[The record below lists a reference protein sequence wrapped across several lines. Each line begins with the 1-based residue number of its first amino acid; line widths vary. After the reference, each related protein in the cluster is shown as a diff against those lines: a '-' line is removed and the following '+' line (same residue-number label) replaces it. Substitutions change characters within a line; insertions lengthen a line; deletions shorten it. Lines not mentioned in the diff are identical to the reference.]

1 MDRVGGSHAEDVA
14 FVRVLGPIQVV
25 TASGCAVDLPSV
37 SQRRLLARLAVDAP
51 RALRVDLLCDVL
63 GVSPG
68 ALRTI
73 VSRLRKGFG
82 DTAVIA
88 SQGRYRLAVPVD
100 AALFTASLSRLGTD
114 EDRIGTLERALALW
128 TGPPFEEFSAE
139 DWAGP
144 EATRL
149 AELHASAIEDH
160 AAELIGAR
168 RWPEAIAG
176 LKAHVSVHPLRDRPW
191 GLLVQALGGAGRQA
205 DALAAFREYRAYLA
219 EWTGT
224 EPSADVGRIQQR
236 IAAGWDGTE
245 ETPPPSSRGNDWL
258 PLQAELVRGPVVIG
272 RAREVELLAA
282 ETALA
287 AASGARTVI
296 VEGEAGIGKTTVL
309 GAFARAVRDE
319 GSAAVLYGRCQD
331 GPAVPLEPFR
341 SLIGHVVEHAPA
353 DVLRAHTARCGGHL
367 VRIAPRL
374 ASRVELAGP
383 AELAR
388 TGVSDDATE
397 RHLLFEAVSDLL
409 SAAGRDQSSRR
420 GARRRAVGRADRG
433 AVAPLPG
440 PCAGQCAG
448 AVGPA
453 RPRYRRAASSRTAGR
468 PGRARTP
475 SRAPYLPGRLR
486 RRRAGRP
493 DGFAPRGRRGCGDG
507 GGVRPAARTERG
519 EPALCHPAGT
529 PLGRVRAAGRG
540 RGRGRLR
547 DGRGGRR
554 GSREPAQPHLEPGQ
568 LARGRGAGGALGG
581 RRARHA
587 VRRGCGDRYGQ
598 DLRERRDGRPRRGRG
613 RRAADRGRGTR
624 RDAAV
629 RARPGRPRRVRGPA
643 AGPAQAAARAGGP
656 GARQAG
662 RPGRDAPGGAG
673 RAAVRPGRDAR
684 TSPPLGDNSR

>member
-1 MDRVGGSHAEDVA
+1 MDRVGGIHADDVA

-82 DTAVIA
+82 DTAVIG

-100 AALFTASLSRLGTD
+100 AALFTTLLSRLGTD
-114 EDRIGTLERALALW
+114 DDRIGTLERALALW

-176 LKAHVSVHPLRDRPW
+176 LRAHVSVHPLRDRPW

-205 DALAAFREYRAYLA
+205 DALAAFGEYRAYLA

-224 EPSADVGRIQQR
+224 EPSAEVCRIQQR
-236 IAAGWDGTE
+236 IAVGWNGTE
-245 ETPPPSSRGNDWL
+245 ETPPPSSHGIDWL
-258 PLQAELVRGPVVIG
+258 PLQAELVRGPAVIG
-272 RAREVELLAA
+272 RARELELLAA

-287 AASGARTVI
+287 GASGLRTVI

-309 GAFARAVRDE
+309 GAFARAVRGE

-367 VRIAPRL
+367 IRIAPRL
-374 ASRVELAGP
+374 ASRVELPGA
-383 AELAR
+383 
-388 TGVSDDATE
+388 GVSDDATE

-409 SAAGRDQSSRR
+409 RRLAAISPLVVVLDDVQW
-420 GARRRAVGRADRG
+420 AEPTAVQLLRYLGRALVNAPVLLVLLARDTDERRPRELRAALAELERRPG
-433 AVAPLPG
+433 RRICLGGFGDDELAGLTASLLAVD
-440 PCAGQCAG
+440 AG
-448 AVGPA
+448 AVTAPVCA
-453 RPRYRRAASSRTAGR
+453 RLHEQSAGN
-468 PGRARTP
+468 PLYAIQ
-475 SRAPYLPGRLR
+475 L
-486 RRRAGRP
+486 
-493 DGFAPRGRRGCGDG
+493 
-507 GGVRPAARTERG
+507 VRHWAE
-519 EPALCHPAGT
+519 
-529 PLGRVRAAGRG
+529 
-540 RGRGRLR
+540 
-547 DGRGGRR
+547 
-554 GSREPAQPHLEPGQ
+554 SGQ
-568 LARGRGAGGALGG
+568 LAVAAAGVDFAMAARRATRFPRACATSSGAG
-581 RRARHA
+581 
-587 VRRGCGDRYGQ
+587 
-598 DLRERRDGRPRRGRG
+598 
-613 RRAADRGRGTR
+613 
-624 RDAAV
+624 
-629 RARPGRPRRVRGPA
+629 
-643 AGPAQAAARAGGP
+643 
-656 GARQAG
+656 
-662 RPGRDAPGGAG
+662 
-673 RAAVRPGRDAR
+673 
-684 TSPPLGDNSR
+684 

>member
-1 MDRVGGSHAEDVA
+1 MSQYGSGGGIHADDVA
-14 FVRVLGPIQVV
+14 FVRVLGPVQVV
-25 TASGCAVDLPSV
+25 TASGRAVDLPSV

-68 ALRTI
+68 ALRTT

-100 AALFTASLSRLGTD
+100 AALFTTSLARLGTGD
-114 EDRIGTLERALALW
+114 DRIGTLERALALW

-149 AELHASAIEDH
+149 AELHAAAIEDH

-176 LKAHVSVHPLRDRPW
+176 LRAHVSVHPLRDRPW

-224 EPSADVGRIQQR
+224 EPSAEVCRIQQR
-236 IAAGWDGTE
+236 IAAGWD
-245 ETPPPSSRGNDWL
+245 ETGEMPPPSSRGNDWL
-258 PLQAELVRGPVVIG
+258 PLQAELVRGPAVIG

-287 AASGARTVI
+287 GASGARTVI

-374 ASRVELAGP
+374 ASRVELADRVEPVG
-383 AELAR
+383 
-388 TGVSDDATE
+388 TGDDATE
-397 RHLLFEAVSDLL
+397 RHLLFEAVGDLLRRLAAISPLVVVLDDVQWAEPTAVQLLRYLGRALVNAPVLLVLLARDTDERRPRELRAALAELERRPGRRICLGGFGDDELAGLTASLLAVDAGAVTAAVRVRLHEQSAGNPLYAIQLVRHWAESGQLAVAEAGVDFAMGAAADEVPASLRNLIWSRVSSLGDEVLAML
-409 SAAGRDQSSRR
+409 SAA
-420 GARRRAVGRADRG
+420 AVLGTQFD
-433 AVAPLPG
+433 
-440 PCAGQCAG
+440 AG
-448 AVGPA
+448 AVIDMAGISESDALDALDAAEAAGLLADVPA
-453 RPRYRRAASSRTAGR
+453 RAAT
-468 PGRARTP
+468 
-475 SRAPYLPGRLR
+475 
-486 RRRAGRP
+486 
-493 DGFAPRGRRGCGDG
+493 
-507 GGVRPAARTERG
+507 
-519 EPALCHPAGT
+519 
-529 PLGRVRAAGRG
+529 
-540 RGRGRLR
+540 
-547 DGRGGRR
+547 
-554 GSREPAQPHLEPGQ
+554 
-568 LARGRGAGGALGG
+568 
-581 RRARHA
+581 
-587 VRRGCGDRYGQ
+587 
-598 DLRERRDGRPRRGRG
+598 
-613 RRAADRGRGTR
+613 
-624 RDAAV
+624 
-629 RARPGRPRRVRGPA
+629 
-643 AGPAQAAARAGGP
+643 
-656 GARQAG
+656 
-662 RPGRDAPGGAG
+662 
-673 RAAVRPGRDAR
+673 
-684 TSPPLGDNSR
+684 

>member
-100 AALFTASLSRLGTD
+100 AALFTTLLSRLGTD
-114 EDRIGTLERALALW
+114 DDRIGTLERALALW

-224 EPSADVGRIQQR
+224 EPSAEVGRIQQR

-258 PLQAELVRGPVVIG
+258 PLQAELVRGPAVIG

-287 AASGARTVI
+287 GASGARTVI

-374 ASRVELAGP
+374 ASRVELAGR
-383 AELAR
+383 AELAQR
-388 TGVSDDATE
+388 PVSATTPP
-397 RHLLFEAVSDLL
+397 S
-409 SAAGRDQSSRR
+409 GICCSRR
-420 GARRRAVGRADRG
+420 SAT
-433 AVAPLPG
+433 
-440 PCAGQCAG
+440 C
-448 AVGPA
+448 
-453 RPRYRRAASSRTAGR
+453 
-468 PGRARTP
+468 
-475 SRAPYLPGRLR
+475 
-486 RRRAGRP
+486 
-493 DGFAPRGRRGCGDG
+493 
-507 GGVRPAARTERG
+507 
-519 EPALCHPAGT
+519 
-529 PLGRVRAAGRG
+529 
-540 RGRGRLR
+540 
-547 DGRGGRR
+547 
-554 GSREPAQPHLEPGQ
+554 
-568 LARGRGAGGALGG
+568 
-581 RRARHA
+581 
-587 VRRGCGDRYGQ
+587 
-598 DLRERRDGRPRRGRG
+598 
-613 RRAADRGRGTR
+613 
-624 RDAAV
+624 
-629 RARPGRPRRVRGPA
+629 
-643 AGPAQAAARAGGP
+643 
-656 GARQAG
+656 
-662 RPGRDAPGGAG
+662 
-673 RAAVRPGRDAR
+673 
-684 TSPPLGDNSR
+684 